1 MSFSFYN
8 HCTGMVLIQPQNALN
23 FAPLQFNPGDIVQPI
38 TLLTLMSL
46 TETQLDIL
54 RSVSPLLEI
63 HQHSLD
69 SLPDDLRQRVQI
81 IYGSP
86 AAQDA
91 QNLPGL
97 KWIQVPFA
105 GVDGLMR
112 SPVWQT
118 ETIITTASGIHATPI
133 AERTLA
139 MMLAFRA
146 RLPELWQYKQQKVW
160 GRDMRAYFS
169 NPDLR
174 GSTLG
179 IVGYG
184 AIGSELARLA
194 QALGMRVLALNRSGT
209 RRPIEGYFQP
219 GIGDREMRIPEKVYA
234 ASELHAML
242 AECDHVVVLLPLTPE
257 TRGIMNAAAFAS
269 MKPSA
274 YFYNYGRGALADEA
288 ALIEALQTGRIAG
301 AGLDVF
307 TQEPLPSDSPFW
319 EMPNVIISPH
329 IGGLSENYYDRAAY
343 LFAENLRRY
352 IQGHPLL
359 NVVDR
364 QLGY

>member
-1 MSFSFYN
+1 MQS
-8 HCTGMVLIQPQNALN
+8 
-23 FAPLQFNPGDIVQPI
+23 I

-46 TETQLDIL
+46 TETQLEIL

-63 HQHSLD
+63 HQHPDVTLD
-69 SLPDDLRQRVQI
+69 SLPQEVRQRVQI
-81 IYGSP
+81 MYGSP
-86 AAQDA
+86 VGQDT
-91 QNLPGL
+91 QNWPGL

-112 SPVWQT
+112 SSIWQT

-146 RLPELWQYKQQKVW
+146 RLPELWHYKQRKVW
-160 GRDMRAYFS
+160 SRDNRAEFS

-179 IVGYG
+179 IIGYG
-184 AIGSELARLA
+184 AIGSELARQA
-194 QALGMRVLALNRSGT
+194 QALGMRVLALNRSGS
-209 RRPIEGYFQP
+209 RGPIEGYFQQ
-219 GIGDREMRIPEKVYA
+219 GMGDPEVRIPEKVYA
-234 ASELHAML
+234 MSELHTML
-242 AECDHVVVLLPLTPE
+242 PECDHVVVLLPLTPE

-274 YFYNYGRGALADEA
+274 YFYNYGRGALAEEV
-288 ALIEALQTGRIAG
+288 ALIEALQGGRIAG

-307 TQEPLPSDSPFW
+307 EKEPLPEDSPLW

-329 IGGLSENYYDRAAY
+329 IGGLSENYYDRAAH
-343 LFAENLRRY
+343 LFAVNLRRY
-352 IQGHPLL
+352 ISGQSLL

>member
-1 MSFSFYN
+1 M
-8 HCTGMVLIQPQNALN
+8 
-23 FAPLQFNPGDIVQPI
+23 QPI
-38 TLLTLMSL
+38 TLLSLMSL
-46 TETQLDIL
+46 TETQLEIL
-54 RSVSPLLEI
+54 RSVSPLIEI
-63 HQHSLD
+63 HQHSSD
-69 SLPDDLRQRVQI
+69 SVPDEVRQRVRI

-91 QNLPGL
+91 QNLPDL
-97 KWIQVPFA
+97 SWIQVPFA
-105 GVDGLMR
+105 GVDGLIC
-112 SPVWQT
+112 SPIWKTDV
-118 ETIITTASGIHATPI
+118 IITNASGIHATPI
-133 AERTLA
+133 AERALA

-146 RLPELWQYKQQKVW
+146 RLPELWQYQQNREWPGDK
-160 GRDMRAYFS
+160 RAEFS

-184 AIGSELARLA
+184 AIGGELARLA

-209 RRPIEGYFQP
+209 RRPLEGYLP
-219 GIGDREMRIPEKVYA
+219 SDVGDPEVRIPEKVYA
-234 ASELHAML
+234 ADDLHTML
-242 AECDHVVVLLPLTPE
+242 AECDHVVLLLPLTPV
-257 TRGIMNAAAFAS
+257 TRGVMDAAAFAR

-274 YFYNYGRGALADEA
+274 YFYNYGRGALVDEA
-288 ALIEALQTGRIAG
+288 ALIEVLQTGHIAG

-307 TQEPLPSDSPFW
+307 AQEPLPEDSPLW

-329 IGGLSENYYDRAAY
+329 IGGLSENYYDRAAQ

-352 IQGHPLL
+352 VQGQPLL

>member
-1 MSFSFYN
+1 M
-8 HCTGMVLIQPQNALN
+8 
-23 FAPLQFNPGDIVQPI
+23 QPI

-46 TETQLDIL
+46 TETQLEIL
-54 RSVSPLLEI
+54 QRVSPLLEI
-63 HQHSLD
+63 HQYPDSTLD
-69 SLPDDLRQRVQI
+69 SLPDEVRQRVQI
-81 IYGSP
+81 MYGSP
-86 AAQDA
+86 AAQAA
-91 QNLPGL
+91 QNWPGL

-112 SPVWQT
+112 SPIWQT
-118 ETIITTASGIHATPI
+118 EIIITTVSGIHATPI

-146 RLPELWQYKQQKVW
+146 RLSELWRYKQQKVW
-160 GRDMRAYFS
+160 SRDNRAEFS

-179 IVGYG
+179 IIGYG

-209 RRPIEGYFQP
+209 RRPIEGYFQA
-219 GIGDREMRIPEKVYA
+219 GIGDREVQIPEKVYA
-234 ASELHAML
+234 TSDLHAML
-242 AECDHVVVLLPLTPE
+242 PECDHVVMLLPLTPE
-257 TRGIMNAAAFAS
+257 TRGIMDAAAFAS
-269 MKPSA
+269 MKPTA
-274 YFYNYGRGALADEA
+274 YFYNYGRGALVDEA

-307 TQEPLPSDSPFW
+307 EKEPLPPDSPLW
-319 EMPNVIISPH
+319 DMPNVIISPH
-329 IGGLSENYYDRAAY
+329 IGGLSEDYYDRAAH

-352 IQGHPLL
+352 INGQPLL